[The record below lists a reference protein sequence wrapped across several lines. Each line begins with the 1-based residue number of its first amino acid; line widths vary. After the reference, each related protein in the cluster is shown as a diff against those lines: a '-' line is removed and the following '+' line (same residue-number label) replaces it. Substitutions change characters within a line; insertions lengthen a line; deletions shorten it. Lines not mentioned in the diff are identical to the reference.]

1 MQAAKRKKKVVP
13 KKKPKTTPLELIAKD
28 EEEIKKL
35 EAKLNK
41 LEMETFTLEEKNDV
55 LATECA
61 LIEQEMISVTT
72 ISTEM
77 SLDDNRIIDALVHE
91 LQWMYEKQDRLRLL
105 KYAMQHRMFHYGK
118 FVFFFFLS
126 SLLYLII
133 NIYNY

>member
-1 MQAAKRKKKVVP
+1 
-13 KKKPKTTPLELIAKD
+13 
-28 EEEIKKL
+28 
-35 EAKLNK
+35 
-41 LEMETFTLEEKNDV
+41 METFTLEEKNDV